1 MEETAMSFEACKII
15 LEDKEGRRIELEQG
29 LVIYA
34 ERTDDPSVTNF
45 SATPVNMGMKALK
58 AYLYAA
64 LEMGARIG
72 LFDESEEDSENE
84 QT

>member
-1 MEETAMSFEACKII
+1 MEETAMPFEACKII
-15 LEDKEGRRIELEQG
+15 LEDKEGRHIELEQG

-72 LFDESEEDSENE
+72 IFEDEEDSENE

>member
-1 MEETAMSFEACKII
+1 MEKSAMSFEACKII

-72 LFDESEEDSENE
+72 IFEDEEDSENE

>member
-1 MEETAMSFEACKII
+1 MEETAMPFEACKII

-29 LVIYA
+29 LVIHA

-72 LFDESEEDSENE
+72 IFEDEEDSENE

>member
-1 MEETAMSFEACKII
+1 MEETAMPFEACKII
-15 LEDKEGRRIELEQG
+15 LENKEGRRIELEQG

-72 LFDESEEDSENE
+72 IFEDEEDSENE